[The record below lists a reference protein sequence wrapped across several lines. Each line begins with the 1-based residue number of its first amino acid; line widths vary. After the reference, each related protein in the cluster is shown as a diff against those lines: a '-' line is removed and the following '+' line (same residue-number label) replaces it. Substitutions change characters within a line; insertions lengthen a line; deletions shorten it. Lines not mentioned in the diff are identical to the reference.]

1 MDDDDRHI
9 TIRVYT
15 LFGPVEHLKILVQ
28 INIQVKLVD
37 SKYKFSQKFYEVS
50 FKSHF
55 NLFYSS
61 CLEIRCVQ
69 IGCLEVTFQSLIHVH
84 KSIQMMFL

>member
-50 FKSHF
+50 F
-55 NLFYSS
+55 
-61 CLEIRCVQ
+61 Q
-69 IGCLEVTFQSLIHVH
+69 LILLLL
-84 KSIQMMFL
+84 S